1 MKVYSYKPI
10 FQKTVLD
17 NGVRIVTESHPF
29 TRAVSVGIFAELGT
43 RHEDDRKAGVT
54 HFLEHLVFKGT
65 RKRNAYEIAKSLD
78 AVGGDLN
85 AYTSREY
92 TCFHA
97 TSLKEHLSLSLD
109 VLTDMVTG
117 AKLTREDF
125 EKERDVIIEEIKMSK
140 DTLEE
145 YILDEYLEKAYE
157 GQDLAIP
164 ILGTEDTLAALT
176 RADVMKHYKDM
187 FRGQRII
194 VSVAGPVEHDQVVAQ
209 VEKVLGKLPKRTPEL
224 KQKTPRI
231 RRVQEYIERPSEQA
245 HLLVGLPSCSY
256 KSNFRFES
264 FVVNDLLGG
273 GVTSRLYQKI
283 REDKGLVYSVY
294 SFLQSFVDSGLLL
307 IYAGTGV
314 ENAHEVLK
322 TIRTELER
330 LERKGIKPAEL
341 AMFKTQVKGQI
352 LLGAEDMENRM
363 NSLGINEMVF
373 GEYKPIDEVIA
384 EIDEVSV
391 RSLKEYIDRFIDSKD
406 VSLMVMGE
414 MEKSEALK
422 LLEVWE

>member
-1 MKVYSYKPI
+1 LKVYSYKPI
-10 FQKTVLD
+10 FQKTTLD

-43 RHEDDRKAGVT
+43 RHEDEKKAGVT

-65 RKRNAYEIAKSLD
+65 RKRNAFEIAKALD

-109 VLTDMVTG
+109 VLCDMVTG

-125 EKERDVIIEEIKMSK
+125 QKERDVIVEEIKMSM
-140 DTLEE
+140 DSLEE
-145 YILDEYLEKAYE
+145 YILDVYLEKAYE

-164 ILGTEDTLAALT
+164 ILGTEESLEALT
-176 RADVMKHYKDM
+176 RADVVDHYKDM
-187 FRGQRII
+187 FRGGRII
-194 VSVAGPVEHDQVVAQ
+194 VSVAGPVEHDQVVDQ
-209 VEKVLGKLPKRTPEL
+209 ISKILGKLPKRTPEM
-224 KQKTPRI
+224 KSKTPRI
-231 RRVQEYIERPSEQA
+231 RRVLEYIQRPSEQA

-256 KSNFRFES
+256 KSNYRFES

-294 SFLQSFVDSGLLL
+294 SFLQSFVDTGLLL
-307 IYAGTGV
+307 IYAGTGAD
-314 ENAHEVLK
+314 NALQVLK
-322 TIRTELER
+322 IIRQELER
-330 LERKGIKPAEL
+330 LEDKGIKPAEL
-341 AMFKTQVKGQI
+341 SMFKTQVKGQI

-373 GEYKPIDEVIA
+373 GEYKPIDEVIH
-384 EIDEVSV
+384 EIDQVSV
-391 RSLKEYIDRFIDSKD
+391 KSLKEYIKKFVDSQETS
-406 VSLMVMGE
+406 VMVMGE
-414 MEKSEALK
+414 MENAEALK

>member
-43 RHEDDRKAGVT
+43 RHEDKRKAGVT

-65 RKRNAYEIAKSLD
+65 RKREAFEIAKSLD

-125 EKERDVIIEEIKMSK
+125 LKERDVIVEEIKMSK

-145 YILDEYLEKAYE
+145 YILDMYLEKAYE

-164 ILGTEDTLAALT
+164 ILGTEESLATLK
-176 RADVMKHYKDM
+176 RSDVVKHYRDM

-194 VSVAGPVEHDQVVAQ
+194 VSVAGPVEHEQVVEQ
-209 VEKVLGKLPKRTPEL
+209 VEKVLGKLPKRTPAL
-224 KQKTPRI
+224 KHKTPRI
-231 RRVQEYIERPSEQA
+231 RRVQEYIPRPSEQA

-283 REDKGLVYSVY
+283 REDKGLVYTVY
-294 SFLQSFVDSGLLL
+294 SFLQSFVDTGLLL
-307 IYAGTGV
+307 IYAGTGT
-314 ENAHEVLK
+314 ENAYKVLK
-322 TIRTELER
+322 IIRSELER
-330 LERKGIKPAEL
+330 LEEKGIKPAEL

-373 GEYKPIDEVIA
+373 GKYKPIDEVIH

-391 RSLKEYIDRFIDSKD
+391 KSLNEYIKKFIDAGD
-406 VSLMVMGE
+406 TSLMVMGE
-414 MEKSEALK
+414 MENAEALK